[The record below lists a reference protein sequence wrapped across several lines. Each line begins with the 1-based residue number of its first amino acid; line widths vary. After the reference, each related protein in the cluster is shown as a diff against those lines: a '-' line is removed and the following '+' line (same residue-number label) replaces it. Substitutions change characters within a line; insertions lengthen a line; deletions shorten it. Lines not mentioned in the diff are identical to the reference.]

1 MDRYVILFFLC
12 LSTPLFSL
20 ESFLVFQI
28 QIIYLSSLF
37 LDMQPC
43 SKQLPS
49 NYLKQFSKGKT
60 GIYSS
65 ASPRCCLPRFHFSNP
80 LLANQMHY
88 LRAQFPYLCAIG
100 CKLKKYFFNFSKNE
114 TKICKNNHKKI
125 KGHNTKT
132 SPNTQ
137 LS

>member
-1 MDRYVILFFLC
+1 MWNIEDFHKVPQIPHLTRRWLDLSHKKQKSLIDKYKCIFVDRYVILFFLC

-20 ESFLVFQI
+20 GSFLFFQI

-49 NYLKQFSKGKT
+49 NCLKQFSKGKT

-80 LLANQMHY
+80 LLAKRNA
-88 LRAQFPYLCAIG
+88 LLASAVSLLVC
-100 CKLKKYFFNFSKNE
+100 N
-114 TKICKNNHKKI
+114 
-125 KGHNTKT
+125 
-132 SPNTQ
+132 
-137 LS
+137 